1 MHSMVFNQI
10 GGMLALGNGLLPLRK
25 AAKLRAEQESRLRLK
40 A

>member
-25 AAKLRAEQESRLRLK
+25 AAKLRAAKELRR
-40 A
+40 AN

>member
-1 MHSMVFNQI
+1 MVFNQI

-25 AAKLRAEQESRLRLK
+25 AAALRAAQAWRLLSPG